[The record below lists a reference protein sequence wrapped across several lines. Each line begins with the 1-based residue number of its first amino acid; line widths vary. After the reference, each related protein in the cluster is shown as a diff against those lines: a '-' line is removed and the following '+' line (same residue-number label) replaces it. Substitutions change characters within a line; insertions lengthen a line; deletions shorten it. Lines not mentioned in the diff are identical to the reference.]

1 MRKLYRETF
10 DEVRTSERRK
20 EEILH
25 MREQNH
31 TRRRNLPAVG
41 LAAAVLAVILATSAL
56 AVAVSP
62 GLRSWFAQQWGERT
76 GGEISENQALL
87 IDSLT
92 QQVGQSATDNGVTVT
107 VDSITVGSDN
117 LWVLLEAEGLDFDE
131 RKVYTF
137 DGTSVEIAPDPAKGE
152 IGGASYSV
160 GSIGVTESGAVRM
173 LLDYSAIISSRN
185 QLTDGGYTLELVFK
199 DLSRVQ
205 SGASENEILCP
216 GTWTFSIPLTV
227 ESVAQAITIDSAV
240 VKGWVS
246 EVADGGETVD
256 SEALEGVTVEPSPAD
271 FMLRDI
277 QVTATGLS
285 FYTTYSD
292 YEAAERVQM
301 TALSHLEAAVIL
313 SDGTEVVS
321 GSGGGSRTEDG
332 GWYCTS
338 QWPAPID
345 VEDVVA
351 LRIGETEIPVK

>member
-10 DEVRTSERRK
+10 EEVRTSERRK

-117 LWVLLEAEGLDFDE
+117 LWVLLEAKGLDFDGDE
-131 RKVYTF
+131 KYTF
-137 DGTSVEIAPDPAKGE
+137 DEGYVEITPDPAEGE
-152 IGGASYSV
+152 YAGASYSV
-160 GSIGVTESGAVRM
+160 GSIGVTESGAVQM
-173 LLDYSAIISSRN
+173 LLDYSAIIPSRN

-199 DLSRVQ
+199 DLSRFQ
-205 SGASENEILCP
+205 SGAGENEILCP
-216 GTWTFSIPLTV
+216 GTWSFSVPLTV
-227 ESVAQAITIDSAV
+227 ESLSPEIALAGPFTVA
-240 VKGWVS
+240 
-246 EVADGGETVD
+246 GEL
-256 SEALEGVTVEPSPAD
+256 LEGEAVEMEYSKVTLWDLS
-271 FMLRDI
+271 L
-277 QVTATGLS
+277 TATGVSFLS
-285 FYTTYSD
+285 DSD
-292 YEAAERVQM
+292 GVGSLWA
-301 TALSHLEAAVIL
+301 TAIL
-313 SDGTEVVS
+313 SDGTEVRS
-321 GSGGGSRTEDG
+321 TGSGGSRRSDG
-332 GWYCTS
+332 LWYCS
-338 QWPAPID
+338 HQWPAPID
-345 VEDVVA
+345 VEDVAA